1 MYLIFLQ
8 NIFLYGNYVYL
19 NFTTWLYNI
28 IPETQ
33 EYETIPNW
41 LVPFIDNNTEE
52 EEEGG
57 EEEEEQEEE
66 QEEEEPKE
74 QKEQKE
80 EEIFTDLSKSWHCDH
95 CTIFN
100 TKYAIIC
107 QSCNI
112 DKHVIPILEEIIE
125 KICEENLDLEE
136 HNLTLSISPATTII
150 NKMTSL
156 YNTNTN
162 MDKNNDSDDMSIDLT
177 DWAVI
182 ENAQE
187 DI

>member
-52 EEEGG
+52 EEG
-57 EEEEEQEEE
+57 EEEQEEE

-74 QKEQKE
+74 PKEPKEQKE